1 MALVK
6 NVLKVFKQSFCK
18 LSHCLRSYKMRLSPY
33 LLLYSS
39 AYTDMSLDIP
49 TIFAFTRHHQTLSTN
64 VMFIQL
70 RLIRYEYYNGVG

>member
-39 AYTDMSLDIP
+39 AYTDMLLDIP

-64 VMFIQL
+64 VIFIQL
-70 RLIRYEYYNGVG
+70 RQSGMNIYNDVG